1 MVAVNSHGAVPLVV
15 PGLAGVGTVDRDL
28 VVVGSQT
35 VAVCVRVREQTTLYR
50 VCVCVCVCVCVNT
63 HVLPCACLSGHML
76 FLTDTVSQ
84 VFDEQPFII
93 HLTHANV

>member
-1 MVAVNSHGAVPLVV
+1 MVPVNSHGAVPLVV

-50 VCVCVCVCVCVNT
+50 VCVCVCVCVNT
-63 HVLPCACLSGHML
+63 HMLPCTCLSVRML
-76 FLTDTVSQ
+76 FLADTASVSS
-84 VFDEQPFII
+84 V
-93 HLTHANV
+93 

>member
-35 VAVCVRVREQTTLYR
+35 VAVCVRIREQTTLYR
-50 VCVCVCVCVCVNT
+50 VCVYVCVC
-63 HVLPCACLSGHML
+63 
-76 FLTDTVSQ
+76 
-84 VFDEQPFII
+84 EY
-93 HLTHANV
+93 THAPLYMPIRSHAIFG